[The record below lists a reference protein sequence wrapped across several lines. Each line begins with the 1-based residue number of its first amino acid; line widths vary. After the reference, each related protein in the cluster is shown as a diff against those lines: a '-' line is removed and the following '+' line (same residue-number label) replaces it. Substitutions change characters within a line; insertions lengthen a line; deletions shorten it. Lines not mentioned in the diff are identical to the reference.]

1 MSHGR
6 LPWRSRRSYVADVD
20 TTERSGAPPH
30 AGYGERYP
38 WHTAPWEMLTRDL
51 ARLPHALLLHGAE
64 GLGKRSFAWRLTQA
78 MLCATA
84 GEPLA
89 ACGRCNSC
97 SLFIAGT
104 HPDLLSIAPL
114 EDSKA
119 IAVDQVREVKQF
131 LALTPHTAARKVV
144 IVDPADAMNL
154 NAANALL
161 KVLEEPPPGS
171 LLVLVTA
178 RPGRLPAT
186 IRSRANAVTFRL
198 PAHEEALAWLKKQ
211 GVADPETYLVGAG
224 GAPLRALANAS
235 STNAAPDPQQLQRD
249 VEALRAGKEDPLR
262 CAARWKTAGTKLCV
276 EWFQRYITALI
287 RSAGGFSG
295 TNNDVTFP
303 FVIKDLFKFLDV
315 ISDIKFQLDS
325 PLDETLMLEDMLIT
339 WCRISR
345 RIG

>member
-1 MSHGR
+1 M
-6 LPWRSRRSYVADVD
+6 ADVD
-20 TTERSGAPPH
+20 VTERSGVLPH

-38 WHTAPWEMLTRDL
+38 WHVAPWDMLTRDL
-51 ARLPHALLLHGAE
+51 TRLPHALLLHGAE
-64 GLGKRSFAWRLTQA
+64 GLGKRAFAWRLTHA
-78 MLCATA
+78 MLCADA
-84 GEPLA
+84 GERLA

-114 EDSKA
+114 EDSKV
-119 IAVDQVREVKQF
+119 IAVDQVRDVKQF
-131 LALTPHTAARKVV
+131 LALTPHTAARKIV

-171 LLVLVTA
+171 LLILVTA

-186 IRSRANAVTFRL
+186 IRSRTNAVAFRL
-198 PAHEEALAWLKKQ
+198 PAYAEALAWLTEQ
-211 GVADPETYLVGAG
+211 GMTDPKIHLAGAG
-224 GAPLRALANAS
+224 GAPLRALANAGATS
-235 STNAAPDPQQLQRD
+235 APDFQQLQRD

-262 CAARWKTAGTKLCV
+262 CAARWKTVGTKLCV
-276 EWFQRYITALI
+276 EWFQRYVTTLI
-287 RSAGGFSG
+287 HSTGS
-295 TNNDVTFP
+295 TKIDDTFP
-303 FVIKDLFKFLDV
+303 FIIKDLFKFLDV

-325 PLDETLMLEDMLIT
+325 SLDETLMLEDLLIT
-339 WCRISR
+339 WCRIPR